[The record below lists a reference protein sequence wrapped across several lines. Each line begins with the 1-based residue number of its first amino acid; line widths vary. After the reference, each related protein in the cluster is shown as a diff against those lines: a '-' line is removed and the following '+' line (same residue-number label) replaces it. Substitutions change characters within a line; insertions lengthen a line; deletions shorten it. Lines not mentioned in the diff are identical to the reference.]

1 MPMAELK
8 QLDIIFNDHD
18 NEWEM
23 YNWLVG
29 KEVSPLDAKCRE
41 SVKRRREAEKWM
53 IRRSTNCSR
62 LSSYENELGTEIRMR
77 SGFIHTSSTRPGP
90 L

>member
-1 MPMAELK
+1 MAELK

-29 KEVSPLDAKCRE
+29 KEVS
-41 SVKRRREAEKWM
+41 
-53 IRRSTNCSR
+53 
-62 LSSYENELGTEIRMR
+62 
-77 SGFIHTSSTRPGP
+77 
-90 L
+90 